1 MKKIYIAPITHV
13 VFANPVLMNT
23 DSDGWRDPKDSCGKE
38 TTFEEENETGI
49 PDQYTSIWGDEAE
62 ED

>member
-1 MKKIYIAPITHV
+1 MKKNYIAPSTHV
-13 VFANPVLMNT
+13 VLANPVLMNT

-38 TTFEEENETGI
+38 TTFEEVETGI
-49 PDQYTSIWGDEAE
+49 PDHYTSIWGDEAE